1 MVAINE
7 DFIAIKKSV
16 VSNYRSMKTK
26 LIYFIFSLIL
36 SFQTIA
42 QDVRTVETKV
52 ADILAQMPTDDLTH
66 RDKLMAE
73 MATLGDKGLQMFTD
87 KVIAPGTG
95 DDTAVRFAING
106 LVRYSGEWG
115 NEEAK
120 MVAEDALIKALEKTG
135 DKEVKAF
142 FLYQLKL
149 VASNKSVAV
158 AAKYLQDERLGSDAI
173 LLLMTVASSEAE
185 NELIKALGSAKGE
198 NQVLV
203 VKGLGEMK
211 SKTANASIAKL
222 VGSGNTEL
230 QRVALYALANIADAS
245 SASALLSAAKA
256 AGYGYEATNAV
267 SALTRYADRLG
278 EDQNLALSEKICKTI
293 IKSSKTADQLHNRA
307 AAYSILAKYF
317 GYEISGD
324 LMKAIDNPDK
334 PYRNSILLTAEKIGG
349 VADTKAWIEKSK
361 TLSPAIQSDIILML
375 GRRKDM
381 AAIPYLKFS
390 LSSGSSE
397 VRGSAAYAL
406 TSLIGTD
413 AQNDLISLVKR
424 TSSADE
430 LAYIESLLITISD
443 KKHISPFA
451 ELLKSSSAPAQT
463 VAINVIAAKSASGLF
478 DQVFPFTSNGDAKL
492 KEAAFKSLKR
502 ISQEENVDQLMDLL
516 YKADSDFEIKETQS
530 ALISAVDG
538 ISSEDEKTKPFLA
551 ALKSKGQKERIV
563 TILPELGGMNA
574 LNAIKDLFE
583 KGSGSDKEAAFD
595 ALVNWKNE
603 DASIILYNIC
613 KNDKGAFKSK
623 AFDGFV
629 KQVASSKLPDDQKL
643 LHLSNIMPYASSDD
657 QKNNVI
663 KALGNV
669 KTFLSFLY
677 VSDFLDDK
685 AVQQQACESAMR
697 IALPPNGRK
706 VGLYG
711 DLVRKGL
718 EKVNNTISGPESQYY
733 KIDIGNY
740 LDGMPTD
747 AGFVSMFNGKDLSG
761 WQGLVG
767 NPISRAKMKQ
777 NELVKKQLEAN
788 EKMLETWSVKDGT
801 IAFNGHGANLCSIK
815 DYGDFEMIVDWR
827 ISKDGDSGIYLRG
840 TPQVQIWDTSRI
852 DVGAQVGSGGLYN
865 NNPHQSKP
873 LKVTDNPI
881 NEWNT
886 FRITMIGEKVTVYSN
901 GVLVVDDVT
910 MDNYWDRK
918 QPIFPTG
925 PIELQA
931 HGTDLAFRNIYVR
944 EIKAGEYKLSE
955 DEKAAGFTSLFNGS
969 NLDGWQGNKTDYL
982 VEEGEIV
989 IRPKRGGHG
998 NLFTEKEYSDF
1009 NFRFEFQLTP
1019 GANNGLGIRA
1029 PLEGDAAY
1037 AGMELQILDNT
1048 ASIYSGLQEYQYH
1061 GSVYGVIPSK
1071 RGYLKPVGEWNS
1083 EEVVV
1088 QGTRVKVILN
1098 GTVIVD
1104 GDIKEASK
1112 NGTLDHKNHPGL
1124 DRTKGY
1130 IGFLGHGDVVKFRNL
1145 RIKDLA
1151 K

>member
-1 MVAINE
+1 
-7 DFIAIKKSV
+7 
-16 VSNYRSMKTK
+16 MKTK
-26 LIYFIFSLIL
+26 FIYIILSLIL
-36 SFQTIA
+36 SFQALA

-52 ADILAQMPTDDLTH
+52 ADILAKMPTDDLIL
-66 RDKLMAE
+66 RNKLMGE
-73 MATLGDKGLQMFTD
+73 MATLGEKGLQIFTD

-95 DDTAVRFAING
+95 DDTAVRLAING
-106 LVRYSGEWG
+106 LVRYAGEWG
-115 NEEAK
+115 NEAVQIITEN
-120 MVAEDALIKALEKTG
+120 ALIRALENSR

-149 VASNKSVAV
+149 VAGSEAVAV
-158 AAKYLQDERLGSDAI
+158 GSKYLQDERLGQDAI
-173 LLLMTVASSEAE
+173 LLLMTVASPEAE
-185 NELIKALGSAKGE
+185 NELIKALAGAKGE
-198 NQVLV
+198 NRVAI
-203 VKGLGEMK
+203 VKGLGDLK
-211 SKTANASIAKL
+211 SKAANSAITKL
-222 VGSGNTEL
+222 IGSGDASL
-230 QRVALYALANIADAS
+230 QRVTLYALANIADAT
-245 SASALLSAAKA
+245 SAGVLLNAAKEA
-256 AGYGYEATNAV
+256 AYQYEPTDAV
-267 SALTRYADRLG
+267 SALNRYANRLG
-278 EDQNLALSEKICKTI
+278 EDRNLVLCEKICKVI
-293 IKSSKTADQLHNRA
+293 IKNSKNQAQLHNKA
-307 AAYSILAKYF
+307 TAYNILVKYF
-317 GYEISGD
+317 GHEITND
-324 LMKAIDNPDK
+324 LIKAIDNPDK
-334 PYRNSILLTAEKIGG
+334 AYRNALLLTAEKVGG
-349 VADTKAWIEKSK
+349 VADTRAWIERSK
-361 TLSPAIQSDIILML
+361 ASSPAIQSDILLML
-375 GRRKDM
+375 GRRNDRT
-381 AAIPYLKFS
+381 AVSYLQPS
-390 LSSGSSE
+390 LTHSSLE
-397 VRGSAAYAL
+397 VRKSAAYAL
-406 TSLIGTD
+406 TNLLGRE
-413 AQNDLISLVKR
+413 AERDLIALLKR
-424 TSSADE
+424 SSSDE
-430 LAYIESLLITISD
+430 ELDHIENLLLTISD
-443 KKHISPFA
+443 KDHLSPYA
-451 ELLKSSSAPAQT
+451 ALLEGSPTGAQA
-463 VAINVIAAKSASGLF
+463 VAINVIAAKSGNHLF
-478 DQVFPFTSNGDAKL
+478 DQVFPFTSNRDSKL
-492 KEAAFKSLKR
+492 KEAAFKALKR
-502 ISQEENVDQLMDLL
+502 ISQEENVDRLMDLL
-516 YKADSDFEIKETQS
+516 FQVNNDFEIKETQS

-538 ISSEDEKTKPFLA
+538 ISSEEDKTKPFLA
-551 ALKSKGQKERIV
+551 ALKANGQKERIV
-563 TILPELGGMNA
+563 SILPQLGGRNA

-583 KGSGSDKEAAFD
+583 KGSTSEKEVAFD
-595 ALVNWKNE
+595 ALVNWKNT
-603 DASIILYNIC
+603 DASLILYNIS
-613 KNDKGAFKSK
+613 KTDQGAFKSN
-623 AFDGFV
+623 AFEGFV

-643 LHLSNIMPYASSDD
+643 LHLSNIMPYASSIE
-657 QKNNVI
+657 QKNKVI

-677 VSDFLDDK
+677 VSAFLDDS

-711 DLVRKGL
+711 DLVRQGL
-718 EKVNNTISGPESQYY
+718 EKVNTIISGPESQYY

-740 LDGMPTD
+740 LESMPKD
-747 AGFVSMFNGKDLSG
+747 KGFVPMFNGKDLSG

-767 NPISRAKMKQ
+767 NPITRAKMSEKELAQKQ
-777 NELVKKQLEAN
+777 VEAN
-788 EKMLETWSVKDGT
+788 KKMLENWGVKDGM
-801 IAFNGHGANLCSIK
+801 IVFSGHGANLCSIK
-815 DYGDFEMIVDWR
+815 EYGDFEMIVDWR
-827 ISKDGDSGIYLRG
+827 ISKDGDSGVYLRG
-840 TPQVQIWDTSRI
+840 TPQIQIWDTSRT

-865 NNPHQSKP
+865 NNPHRSTP

-944 EIKAGEYKLSE
+944 EIKASEYKLSE
-955 DEKAAGFTSLFNGS
+955 DEKATGFVSLFNGS

-1037 AGMELQILDNT
+1037 VGMELQILDNT
-1048 ASIYSGLQEYQYH
+1048 ASIYSGLKEYQYH
-1061 GSVYGVIPSK
+1061 GSVYGVIPAK

-1083 EEVVV
+1083 QEVIV

-1124 DRTKGY
+1124 ERTKGY

-1145 RIKDLA
+1145 RIKDLS